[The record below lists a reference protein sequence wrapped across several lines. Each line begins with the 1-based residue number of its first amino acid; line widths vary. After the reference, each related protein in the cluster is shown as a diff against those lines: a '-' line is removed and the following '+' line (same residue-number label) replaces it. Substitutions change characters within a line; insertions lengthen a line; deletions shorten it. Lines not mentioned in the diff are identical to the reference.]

1 MVGAGVALV
10 VIVVVITFGFG
21 GDDGGGTS
29 SDVSTAP
36 SAPATVPSVSSSAAA
51 HDLAAHVTLAPAD
64 WGSTYVRDSPYEGDE
79 MATSLPDQNC
89 KLVAESLTDA
99 LAHQWRN
106 AKNPDNTAFASSS
119 LTVYKGADFAKR
131 DIARQRDALRQ
142 CPSESETNDKRQ
154 WDNVHEVKIP
164 ALKGFDDVVAEEG
177 HLGTDEKGQK
187 TDTYYVS
194 LTGSRGQYVLNSA
207 VSRGPDTQ
215 EQNRTDAVNAL
226 SLMLSRLA
234 GR

>member
-1 MVGAGVALV
+1 M
-10 VIVVVITFGFG
+10 VIVVVITFGSG
-21 GDDGGGTS
+21 GDDGGGT
-29 SDVSTAP
+29 

-51 HDLAAHVTLAPAD
+51 HDLATHVTLAPAD
-64 WGSTYVRDSPYEGDE
+64 WGSAYVRDSPYEGDD
-79 MATSLPDQNC
+79 MAETLPDQNC
-89 KLVAESLTDA
+89 KIVAESLTDA
-99 LAHQWRN
+99 LANQWRDV
-106 AKNPDNTAFASSS
+106 KDPDNSAFASST

-142 CPSESETNDKRQ
+142 CPSQSETNDKRQ
-154 WDNVHEVKIP
+154 LDNVHEVKNP

-177 HLGTDEKGQK
+177 HLGTNEKGQK

-207 VSRGPDTQ
+207 ISGGPDTQ
-215 EQNRTDAVNAL
+215 EQNRTDAADAL

-234 GR
+234 SR

>member
-10 VIVVVITFGFG
+10 VIVVVITFGSG
-21 GDDGGGTS
+21 GDDGGGT
-29 SDVSTAP
+29 

-51 HDLAAHVTLAPAD
+51 HDLATHVTLAPAD
-64 WGSTYVRDSPYEGDE
+64 WGSAYVRDSPYEGDR
-79 MATSLPDQNC
+79 MAQTLPDQNC
-89 KLVAESLTDA
+89 KIVAESLTDA
-99 LAHQWRN
+99 LANQWRN
-106 AKNPDNTAFASSS
+106 VKDPDNTAFASST

-142 CPSESETNDKRQ
+142 CPSESEANDKRQ

-177 HLGTDEKGQK
+177 HLGTNEKGQK

-194 LTGSRGQYVLNSA
+194 LTGSRGQYVLNSTI
-207 VSRGPDTQ
+207 SRGPDTQ
-215 EQNRTDAVNAL
+215 EQNRTDAADAL

-234 GR
+234 SR